1 MQLVI
6 ILNGFNYQKYYMNC
20 VLPWAYLEQMKPILE
35 LQLMVKYLPPNP
47 NHVQSLV
54 PSGSAGS
61 PCQFLKIVSNAK
73 LEKTNFS
80 KNICDNVD
88 S

>member
-1 MQLVI
+1 MS
-6 ILNGFNYQKYYMNC
+6 C

-61 PCQFLKIVSNAK
+61 PCQFLKIVSK
-73 LEKTNFS
+73 RNFS